1 MRAAALN
8 DDARRVVKN
17 ARRKQKPDTVEEMAV
32 TSFAMPRKP
41 ITRALQAIMACF
53 RVGLHDG
60 EQAGPELVA

>member
-17 ARRKQKPDTVEEMAV
+17 SRRKQKPDTVEEMAV

-41 ITRALQAIMACF
+41 ITRALQAIIACLT
-53 RVGLHDG
+53 VGLHES
-60 EQAGPELVA
+60 EQAGPEVVA